1 MEGNKSKTV
10 KSTGSS
16 KTPKPRALLVFG
28 APCSG
33 KTTFTEKFS
42 EKFDL
47 VRFDFDEIKVQYRL
61 TRKTILL
68 IVKLLAQTGKTMMIE
83 GGLATEKEREE
94 MRNVLRAGGYDPSL
108 IWIQTDVTT
117 IRARMK
123 TKYKT
128 VAKAKE
134 MYDEQVSGLEA
145 PAEYEHPIILSGKH
159 TFETQ
164 TKHVLAGLA
173 EAAKA

>member
-1 MEGNKSKTV
+1 MEGNKS
-10 KSTGSS
+10 
-16 KTPKPRALLVFG
+16 KPRALLVFG

-33 KTTFTEKFS
+33 KTTFCEKFAD
-42 EKFDL
+42 KFDL
-47 VRFDFDEIKVQYRL
+47 ATYDFDELKAQYRL
-61 TRKTILL
+61 TRKNILL
-68 IVKLLAQTGKTMMIE
+68 IVKLLAQTKKTMMIE

-94 MRNVLRAGGYDPSL
+94 MRNVLRVAGYDVSL

-123 TKYKT
+123 TRYKT
-128 VAKAKE
+128 VSKAKE
-134 MYDEQVSGLEA
+134 VYDAQVEGLEA
-145 PAEYEHPIILSGKH
+145 PAEYENPIILSGKH

-173 EAAKA
+173 ESQKPQKP

>member
-1 MEGNKSKTV
+1 MEGNKS
-10 KSTGSS
+10 
-16 KTPKPRALLVFG
+16 KPRALLVFG

-33 KTTFTEKFS
+33 KSTFSDQFA

-47 VRFDFDEIKVQYRL
+47 AVYDFEELKVKYRL
-61 TRKTILL
+61 TRKNILL
-68 IVKLLAQTGKTMMIE
+68 IIKLIARTGKTIIIE
-83 GGLATEKEREE
+83 GGLSTEKERDEI
-94 MRNVLRAGGYDPSL
+94 RNLLRNAGYEPSL

-117 IRARMK
+117 IRNRLK
-123 TKYKT
+123 VRYKS

-134 MYDEQVSGLEA
+134 VYDAEVSVMEA
-145 PAEYEHPIILSGKH
+145 PSEMEDPIILSGKH

-173 EAAKA
+173 QM